1 MKKLCDFKNVSYNP
15 FKIRDT
21 WDSDESDF
29 DSNFLMRVFFE
40 NNVGNVLKDEV

>member
-21 WDSDESDF
+21 WHSDESDF

>member
-21 WDSDESDF
+21 CDSDKSDF
-29 DSNFLMRVFFE
+29 DSNFLMGVFFE
-40 NNVGNVLKDEV
+40 NDVGNVLKDEV